1 MRQRL
6 AGRGHDGDEWL
17 RAYFVE
23 DTRSRHI
30 PSDRESRLFR
40 KPRLIDDATTDQD
53 LRVPP
58 SNQWRLVFLWDA
70 MNTPRQRERIERT
83 KPLSAAA

>member
-30 PSDRESRLFR
+30 PSDRESRLLR

-58 SNQWRLVFLWDA
+58 SLWDA
-70 MNTPRQRERIERT
+70 MNTPGQRERIERA

>member
-1 MRQRL
+1 M
-6 AGRGHDGDEWL
+6 
-17 RAYFVE
+17 
-23 DTRSRHI
+23 
-30 PSDRESRLFR
+30 
-40 KPRLIDDATTDQD
+40 IDDATTDQD